1 MKIPRSLL
9 TVLVALFEVIDS
21 PVFVFVKEVAFDS
34 AEFSVPPAVL
44 MAVVL
49 LPAELLRLSVSDL
62 VDTLFFFV
70 VVETFFVVVE
80 AIFDLVV
87 V

>member
-1 MKIPRSLL
+1 VKIPRSLL
-9 TVLVALFEVIDS
+9 TVLVALFGVIDN
-21 PVFVFVKEVAFDS
+21 PMFVFVKDVAFKS

-70 VVETFFVVVE
+70 VVE